1 MYALFKKCIFLL
13 GHIYHNLQL
22 FHDIYL
28 CSFTESETEEK
39 QHIHILCNN
48 SKYNQVITI
57 YKQDTSTGFYNNKY
71 INTYKY
77 IL

>member
-1 MYALFKKCIFLL
+1 MYALYKKHLFLL

-28 CSFTESETEEK
+28 CSFTDNQTEEK

-57 YKQDTSTGFYNNKY
+57 YKQDTSTCS
-71 INTYKY
+71 IITNT
-77 IL
+77 

>member
-1 MYALFKKCIFLL
+1 MYALFKKHLFLL

-28 CSFTESETEEK
+28 CSFTDNQTEEK

-48 SKYNQVITI
+48 RKYNQVITI
-57 YKQDTSTGFYNNKY
+57 SKQDTSTCS
-71 INTYKY
+71 IITNT
-77 IL
+77 

>member
-1 MYALFKKCIFLL
+1 MYALFKKHLFLL

-28 CSFTESETEEK
+28 CSFTDNQTEEK

-57 YKQDTSTGFYNNKY
+57 
-71 INTYKY
+71 
-77 IL
+77 